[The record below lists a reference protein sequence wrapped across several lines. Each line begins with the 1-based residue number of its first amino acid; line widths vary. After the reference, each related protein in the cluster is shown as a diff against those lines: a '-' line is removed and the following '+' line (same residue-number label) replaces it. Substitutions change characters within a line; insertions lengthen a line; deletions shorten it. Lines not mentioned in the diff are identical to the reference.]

1 MECLFNMQIMVAF
14 ATEDYGEM
22 TESAYCTFQEIE
34 YCADHQKPVIPIK
47 LYDGAWPPQVRAFYG
62 VLNER
67 SARVLAEP
75 DEQAAEVLD
84 RLDQDAHPIT
94 KSAVAV

>member
-1 MECLFNMQIMVAF
+1 M
-14 ATEDYGEM
+14 
-22 TESAYCTFQEIE
+22 
-34 YCADHQKPVIPIK
+34 
-47 LYDGAWPPQVRAFYG
+47 RAFYG

-94 KSAVAV
+94 KSAGAV